1 MTEAADIPEPDRA
14 EGAPHPRETARLL
27 GQEAAEAAFLEVW
40 RAGRMH
46 HAWLISG
53 PKGVGKATLAWKI
66 ARFLLAEAP
75 VTAEAGLFGGPPPPA
90 TLDLPPD
97 HPILRRTTALS
108 EGRLCLVRRGWD
120 EKAKRLKSEIT
131 VDEAR
136 RIKSFLSLSA
146 ADGGRRVILVDS
158 VDEMN
163 TSAANALLKILEE
176 PPARTT
182 LLLVSHQ
189 PARLLPTIRSRC
201 RDLRCATLAPEAL
214 AGALAG
220 AGIETPGDAAA
231 LAELSG
237 GAPGQALELVTLDGL
252 GIYAEVVALL
262 SGAPALDRARA
273 VRMTEG
279 LRANDPRTPLLVR
292 LIETAL
298 ARLAAAGAGQAPARE
313 AAPGEAAMLARLA
326 PGRAAAHAW
335 ADLHQSL
342 GSRARHGLAV
352 NLDPPAL
359 ILDMVLTINETAS
372 RLRAGQSAP

>member
-1 MTEAADIPEPDRA
+1 VTDIEDIPEPDRA
-14 EGAPHPRETARLL
+14 EGAPHPRETRQLF
-27 GQEAAEAAFLEVW
+27 GQEAAEAAFLDVY
-40 RAGRMH
+40 RAGRLH
-46 HAWLISG
+46 HAWLIAG

-75 VTAEAGLFGGPPPPA
+75 AEVGLFGAPPPPA
-90 TLDLPPD
+90 TLDLAPD

-108 EGRLCLVRRGWD
+108 EPRLCLVRRGWD
-120 EKAKRLKSEIT
+120 HKEKRLRTEIT

-136 RIKSFLSLSA
+136 KLKSFLGLSA

-163 TSAANALLKILEE
+163 TNAANALLKILEE

-201 RDLRCATLAPEAL
+201 RDLRCATLEPDDLAKAL
-214 AGALAG
+214 AA
-220 AGIETPGDAAA
+220 AGIETPGDSKA

-252 GIYAEVVALL
+252 ATYAEVVALL
-262 SGAPALDRARA
+262 AGAPAMDRARA
-273 VRMTEG
+273 VRLSEG
-279 LRANDPRTPLLVR
+279 LRANDPRTRLLVR

-298 ARLAAAGAGQAPARE
+298 ARLSATGAGHPPARE
-313 AAPGEAAMLARLA
+313 AAPGEARTLARLA
-326 PGRAAAHAW
+326 PSLAAAHSW
-335 ADLHQSL
+335 ADLHERL
-342 GSRARHGLAV
+342 GARARHGLAV
-352 NLDPPAL
+352 NLDPSAL

-372 RLRAGQSAP
+372 RLGTPARIP

>member
-1 MTEAADIPEPDRA
+1 VTDPQDIPEPDRA
-14 EGAPHPRETARLL
+14 EGAPHPRETRTLF
-27 GQEAAEAAFLEVW
+27 GQEAAETAFLDVW

-75 VTAEAGLFGGPPPPA
+75 AEAGLFGAPPPPA
-90 TLDLPPD
+90 ALDLEPD
-97 HPILRRTTALS
+97 HPIVRRTTALS
-108 EGRLCLVRRGWD
+108 EARLCLVRRGWD
-120 EKAKRLKSEIT
+120 EKNKRLRSEIT

-136 RIKSFLSLSA
+136 KLKTFLSLSA
-146 ADGGRRVILVDS
+146 ADGGRRVILVDA

-201 RDLRCATLAPEAL
+201 RDLRCATLGPEAL
-214 AGALAG
+214 ARALAG
-220 AGIETPGDAAA
+220 AGIEVTGDPAA

-237 GAPGQALELVTLDGL
+237 GAPGQALELVTLDGRAT
-252 GIYAEVVALL
+252 YAELVALL
-262 SGAPALDRARA
+262 GDAPSLDRARA
-273 VRMTEG
+273 VRLSEG
-279 LRANDPRTPLLVR
+279 LRPNDPRTHLMVR
-292 LIETAL
+292 LIESAL
-298 ARLAAAGAGQAPARE
+298 ARLSATGAGRPPVRE
-313 AAPGEAAMLARLA
+313 AAPGEARMLARLA
-326 PGRAAAHAW
+326 PSRTAAHAW
-335 ADLHQSL
+335 AGLHESL

-352 NLDPPAL
+352 NLDPSAL

-372 RLRAGQSAP
+372 RLRVGQSAP

>member
-1 MTEAADIPEPDRA
+1 VTDPDDIPEPDRA
-14 EGAPHPRETARLL
+14 EGAPHPRETALL
-27 GQEAAEAAFLEVW
+27 HGQGSAEAAFLEAHL
-40 RAGRMH
+40 AGRMH

-75 VTAEAGLFGGPPPPA
+75 ADAGLFGSAPPPA

-97 HPILRRTTALS
+97 HPIVRRTTALS
-108 EGRLCLVRRGWD
+108 ESRLCLVRRGWD
-120 EKAKRLKSEIT
+120 EKNKRLRTEIT

-136 RIKSFLSLSA
+136 RIKSFLGLSA
-146 ADGGRRVILVDS
+146 ADGGRRVILVDA

-163 TSAANALLKILEE
+163 ANAANALLKILEE

-201 RDLRCATLAPEAL
+201 RDLRCGTLGPEDLAAAL
-214 AGALAG
+214 AA
-220 AGIETPGDAAA
+220 AGIETPEDGKA

-237 GAPGQALELVTLDGL
+237 GSPGQALELVSLDGL
-252 GIYAEVVALL
+252 ATYAEVVALL
-262 SGAPALDRARA
+262 SGAPSMDRARA
-273 VRMTEG
+273 VRLSEG

-298 ARLAAAGAGQAPARE
+298 ARLSATGAGHPPARE
-313 AAPGEAAMLARLA
+313 AAPGEARMLARLA
-326 PGRAAAHAW
+326 PSRAAAHAW
-335 ADLHQSL
+335 ADLHQTL
-342 GSRARHGLAV
+342 GARARHGLAV
-352 NLDPPAL
+352 NLDPSAL

-372 RLRAGQSAP
+372 RLGLGQRTP

>member
-1 MTEAADIPEPDRA
+1 VTDPEDIPEPDRA
-14 EGAPHPRETARLL
+14 EGAPHPRETARLF
-27 GQEAAEAAFLEVW
+27 GQEAAEAAFLDVW
-40 RAGRMH
+40 HSGRLH

-75 VTAEAGLFGGPPPPA
+75 ADAGLFGAPPPPA

-97 HPILRRTTALS
+97 DPILRRTTALS
-108 EGRLCLVRRGWD
+108 EPRLCLVRRGWD
-120 EKAKRLKSEIT
+120 EQKKRLRSEIT

-136 RIKSFLSLSA
+136 RLKSFLSLSA

-163 TSAANALLKILEE
+163 TNAANALLKILEE

-201 RDLRCATLAPEAL
+201 RDLRCATLGPEDLARAL
-214 AGALAG
+214 TAAGV
-220 AGIETPGDAAA
+220 ETPQDSDA

-252 GIYAEVVALL
+252 ATYAEVVALL
-262 SGAPALDRARA
+262 SGAPSMDRARA
-273 VRMTEG
+273 VRMSEG

-298 ARLAAAGAGQAPARE
+298 ARLSAAGAGHPPERE
-313 AAPGEAAMLARLA
+313 AARGEAAMLARLA
-326 PGRAAAHAW
+326 PSLPAAHAW

-342 GSRARHGLAV
+342 GARARHGLAV
-352 NLDPPAL
+352 NLDPSAL

-372 RLRAGQSAP
+372 RLGVGPRTP